1 VQRLLGAEVRESM
14 TTFSLSLGDWPL
26 FRFDSRGRVVERRMV
41 SGSAAVGLATRETL
55 LVGGERFFVIA
66 GGELHGWAVMDDP
79 RLTVVHTQP
88 APATP
93 G

>member
-1 VQRLLGAEVRESM
+1 MLGTEIRGSAA
-14 TTFSLSLGDWPL
+14 TLSLSLGDWPL
-26 FRFDSRGRVVERRMV
+26 FRFDTRGRVTERRMV
-41 SGSAAVGLATRETL
+41 SGSAATGLATVETV
-55 LVGGERFFVIA
+55 LVAGERYFVIS

-88 APATP
+88 APPAP